1 MKKKQ
6 LTGKILR
13 MLTAAAGSLTIL
25 LPLYFI
31 VINSLKTSSEA
42 GELNF
47 ALPQVFQ
54 WKNYIDVI
62 QAGSLVRA
70 FGNSMLMA
78 GVSVVICLIVSAMA
92 AFSISR
98 DRNRLNKGLYNYF
111 FLGLIAPVNYVATI
125 FVLKALHI
133 QNTFIGIIL
142 VHAALG
148 IPFLIFLFDSFIGG
162 IPREL
167 DEAAV

>member
-13 MLTAAAGSLTIL
+13 LITAAIGSLTVL

-31 VINSLKTSSEA
+31 VINSLKASSEA

-47 ALPQVFQ
+47 AFPQVIQ
-54 WKNYIDVI
+54 WRNYIDVI
-62 QAGSLVRA
+62 EAGSLVRA
-70 FGNSMLMA
+70 FGNSMLIS

-98 DRNRLNKGLYNYF
+98 DRNKMNKGLYNYF
-111 FLGLIAPVNYVATI
+111 FLGLIAPLNYVATI
-125 FVLKALHI
+125 FV
-133 QNTFIGIIL
+133 
-142 VHAALG
+142 
-148 IPFLIFLFDSFIGG
+148 
-162 IPREL
+162 
-167 DEAAV
+167 